1 MMIKVMSALLATI
14 FIAILFQVPKRN
26 VVLTALGGGLGCLIN
41 ELCLLAGLSDFFSIF
56 LASLTLAMYSEIMAR
71 MRKTTVPTFLI
82 SGLFPL
88 VPGAG
93 MYYTMLAIVHH
104 ELDNALSTGI
114 NTLSTAALMALGIL
128 FVSTLSR
135 LIFRQ
140 KQSFPPCGG
149 LAFLLCLILY
159 REYCRIS
166 HNARFGLSGNLVKL
180 LWFFGKV
187 LNLCI

>member
-71 MRKTTVPTFLI
+71 VRKTTVPTFLI

-128 FVSTLSR
+128 FVYTLSR

-140 KQSFPPCGG
+140 KQSS
-149 LAFLLCLILY
+149 
-159 REYCRIS
+159 RS
-166 HNARFGLSGNLVKL
+166 
-180 LWFFGKV
+180 
-187 LNLCI
+187 

>member
-71 MRKTTVPTFLI
+71 VRKTTVPTFLI

-104 ELDNALSTGI
+104 ELDNALSIGI

-140 KQSFPPCGG
+140 KQSS
-149 LAFLLCLILY
+149 
-159 REYCRIS
+159 RS
-166 HNARFGLSGNLVKL
+166 
-180 LWFFGKV
+180 
-187 LNLCI
+187 

>member
-1 MMIKVMSALLATI
+1 MSALLATI

-71 MRKTTVPTFLI
+71 VRKTTVPTFLI

-140 KQSFPPCGG
+140 KQSS
-149 LAFLLCLILY
+149 
-159 REYCRIS
+159 RS
-166 HNARFGLSGNLVKL
+166 
-180 LWFFGKV
+180 
-187 LNLCI
+187 

>member
-1 MMIKVMSALLATI
+1 MLIKVMSALLATI

-71 MRKTTVPTFLI
+71 VRKTTVPTFLI

-140 KQSFPPCGG
+140 KQSS
-149 LAFLLCLILY
+149 
-159 REYCRIS
+159 RS
-166 HNARFGLSGNLVKL
+166 
-180 LWFFGKV
+180 
-187 LNLCI
+187 

>member
-140 KQSFPPCGG
+140 KQSG
-149 LAFLLCLILY
+149 
-159 REYCRIS
+159 RS
-166 HNARFGLSGNLVKL
+166 
-180 LWFFGKV
+180 
-187 LNLCI
+187 

>member
-71 MRKTTVPTFLI
+71 VRKTTVPTFLI

-140 KQSFPPCGG
+140 KQNS
-149 LAFLLCLILY
+149 
-159 REYCRIS
+159 RS
-166 HNARFGLSGNLVKL
+166 
-180 LWFFGKV
+180 
-187 LNLCI
+187 

>member
-140 KQSFPPCGG
+140 KQSN
-149 LAFLLCLILY
+149 
-159 REYCRIS
+159 RS
-166 HNARFGLSGNLVKL
+166 
-180 LWFFGKV
+180 
-187 LNLCI
+187 

>member
-26 VVLTALGGGLGCLIN
+26 VVLTALGGGLGCLVN
-41 ELCLLAGLSDFFSIF
+41 ELCLLASLSDFFSIF

-71 MRKTTVPTFLI
+71 IRKTTVPTFLI

-140 KQSFPPCGG
+140 KQST
-149 LAFLLCLILY
+149 
-159 REYCRIS
+159 RS
-166 HNARFGLSGNLVKL
+166 
-180 LWFFGKV
+180 
-187 LNLCI
+187 

>member
-26 VVLTALGGGLGCLIN
+26 VILTALGGGLGCLIN

-71 MRKTTVPTFLI
+71 VRKTTVPTFLI

-140 KQSFPPCGG
+140 KQSS
-149 LAFLLCLILY
+149 
-159 REYCRIS
+159 RS
-166 HNARFGLSGNLVKL
+166 
-180 LWFFGKV
+180 
-187 LNLCI
+187 

>member
-71 MRKTTVPTFLI
+71 VRKTTVPTFLI

-104 ELDNALSTGI
+104 ELDNALSIGI
-114 NTLSTAALMALGIL
+114 NTLSTADLMALGIL

-140 KQSFPPCGG
+140 KQSS
-149 LAFLLCLILY
+149 
-159 REYCRIS
+159 RS
-166 HNARFGLSGNLVKL
+166 
-180 LWFFGKV
+180 
-187 LNLCI
+187 

>member
-1 MMIKVMSALLATI
+1 MIKVMSALLATI

-140 KQSFPPCGG
+140 KQSS
-149 LAFLLCLILY
+149 
-159 REYCRIS
+159 RS
-166 HNARFGLSGNLVKL
+166 
-180 LWFFGKV
+180 
-187 LNLCI
+187 

>member
-1 MMIKVMSALLATI
+1 MLIQVLSALLATI

-71 MRKTTVPTFLI
+71 VRKTTVPTFLI

-140 KQSFPPCGG
+140 KQSS
-149 LAFLLCLILY
+149 
-159 REYCRIS
+159 RS
-166 HNARFGLSGNLVKL
+166 
-180 LWFFGKV
+180 
-187 LNLCI
+187 

>member
-71 MRKTTVPTFLI
+71 VRKTTVPIFLI

-140 KQSFPPCGG
+140 KQSS
-149 LAFLLCLILY
+149 
-159 REYCRIS
+159 RS
-166 HNARFGLSGNLVKL
+166 
-180 LWFFGKV
+180 
-187 LNLCI
+187 

>member
-93 MYYTMLAIVHH
+93 MYYTMLSIVHH

-140 KQSFPPCGG
+140 KQSS
-149 LAFLLCLILY
+149 
-159 REYCRIS
+159 RS
-166 HNARFGLSGNLVKL
+166 
-180 LWFFGKV
+180 
-187 LNLCI
+187 

>member
-41 ELCLLAGLSDFFSIF
+41 ELFLLAGLSDFFSIF

-71 MRKTTVPTFLI
+71 VRKTTVPTFLI

-140 KQSFPPCGG
+140 KQSN
-149 LAFLLCLILY
+149 
-159 REYCRIS
+159 RS
-166 HNARFGLSGNLVKL
+166 
-180 LWFFGKV
+180 
-187 LNLCI
+187 

>member
-140 KQSFPPCGG
+140 KQSS
-149 LAFLLCLILY
+149 
-159 REYCRIS
+159 RS
-166 HNARFGLSGNLVKL
+166 
-180 LWFFGKV
+180 
-187 LNLCI
+187 

>member
-71 MRKTTVPTFLI
+71 VRKTTVPTFLI

-93 MYYTMLAIVHH
+93 M
-104 ELDNALSTGI
+104 
-114 NTLSTAALMALGIL
+114 
-128 FVSTLSR
+128 
-135 LIFRQ
+135 
-140 KQSFPPCGG
+140 
-149 LAFLLCLILY
+149 
-159 REYCRIS
+159 
-166 HNARFGLSGNLVKL
+166 
-180 LWFFGKV
+180 
-187 LNLCI
+187 

>member
-71 MRKTTVPTFLI
+71 MHKTTVPTFLI

-140 KQSFPPCGG
+140 KQSS
-149 LAFLLCLILY
+149 
-159 REYCRIS
+159 RS
-166 HNARFGLSGNLVKL
+166 
-180 LWFFGKV
+180 
-187 LNLCI
+187 

>member
-71 MRKTTVPTFLI
+71 VRKTTVPTFLI

-140 KQSFPPCGG
+140 KQSN
-149 LAFLLCLILY
+149 
-159 REYCRIS
+159 RS
-166 HNARFGLSGNLVKL
+166 
-180 LWFFGKV
+180 
-187 LNLCI
+187 